1 MEQIGVG
8 MQAKKAGAS
17 LMHPDAL
24 AALPGV
30 GQNAITRRAGGRLS
44 NKPQPKRIVIDV
56 REFMGSLP
64 AVLHQQ
70 GLEIVP
76 VTLEVRIKLRCHQ
89 QYWQPPAGKAICMS
103 GKLMGSRPVVLH
115 RQGLNRAS
123 HP

>member
-1 MEQIGVG
+1 
-8 MQAKKAGAS
+8 
-17 LMHPDAL
+17 MHPDAL

-44 NKPQPKRIVIDV
+44 NKPQPKRIVVDV

-76 VTLEVRIKLRCHQ
+76 VTLEVSFSIWPERSKISWRCFFLDL
-89 QYWQPPAGKAICMS
+89 GI
-103 GKLMGSRPVVLH
+103 GSK
-115 RQGLNRAS
+115 GSCSA
-123 HP
+123 

>member
-1 MEQIGVG
+1 
-8 MQAKKAGAS
+8 MQAKKQGDS

-76 VTLEVRIKLRCHQ
+76 VTLEVEPFTWSASTTDCISAEIAVDVKGSHQ
-89 QYWQPPAGKAICMS
+89 GA
-103 GKLMGSRPVVLH
+103 R
-115 RQGLNRAS
+115 
-123 HP
+123 